1 MEEWGNIQVKIK
13 AILGDAKPF
22 PQGGSWRL
30 TIPKKVVKEHKL
42 ENKMKRKEYFSYIF
56 LDTDKGLLLVPLD
69 KVVNPKTVRD
79 ALKFVDISYLSDED
93 LKILF
98 EEAQS

>member
-42 ENKMKRKEYFSYIF
+42 ENKMKRSIF
-56 LDTDKGLLLVPLD
+56 RISSSIQTKGC
-69 KVVNPKTVRD
+69 
-79 ALKFVDISYLSDED
+79 S
-93 LKILF
+93 LF
-98 EEAQS
+98 PSIK